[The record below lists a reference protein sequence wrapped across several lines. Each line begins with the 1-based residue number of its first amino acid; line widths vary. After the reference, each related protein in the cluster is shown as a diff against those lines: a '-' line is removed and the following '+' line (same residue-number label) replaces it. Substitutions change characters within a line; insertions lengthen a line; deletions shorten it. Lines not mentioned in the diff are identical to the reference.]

1 MRHVVLILCLLSQTA
16 LAQQNIQ
23 VHTASLPKGVQL
35 PVDSQQYLFLEGENE
50 SDKVAGDVFAKPEHQ
65 DRTIFR
71 TTQIPNDKWWGA
83 WVGYDKSR
91 FAMRG
96 ADKSL
101 PWHQLTWDIAAD
113 LLTSAVYD
121 AYARVYV
128 TGGGACDLAVTTGE
142 EKPQHITANDK
153 VNINWVPIGSVE
165 INDQTKQVTLHM
177 RTTNSAVRVD
187 TLLLIKVQPK
197 QAAVNLKRIQVTEPA
212 WSKDKGLVFTTDS
225 ATLAYQSNA
234 PQRITRFNV
243 AKRLKPDMPLQWETI
258 TAESDGTWQLH
269 LDSPGWYDLQIQAL
283 LDDGKQLNHDVRVAV
298 LGAPIPEKNREDS
311 VFGMWRVHGDPQL
324 IKLASGR
331 WDRAM
336 TSFRNVTQQQA
347 QSTVATSESAH
358 PYLAKDGLAH
368 TGVFAFGMPLWT
380 MQLPADFKPHG
391 FGNPFYPAK
400 DWDDVSRSVA
410 AYARSRALPLIME
423 MYNEPLAHWKGT
435 HAQLVEYARAVR
447 KGLKSVDPNFQL
459 GGPCLYSIRIG
470 DLNNLAK
477 AGLFDQ
483 LDCIVMHAYVDGTP
497 PEDAFFERIVQ
508 LNDLLKQYGQ
518 QEKKVYLTE
527 FGWTASEGTWQPHV
541 DRWTQA
547 RYAARSLALG
557 WSQGID
563 GMAYFVLQ
571 YKTKNTGE
579 AAFSLIDEQGRPQP
593 GYVAFSGV
601 SRWFAASTPIG
612 HYQLTPTVHMVMGH
626 RDGKLQM
633 ALWDTAGVSKIQ
645 LPFQITD
652 AADMFG
658 KPLDVST
665 VFTVSEDPI
674 YLQADQEGLTSL
686 PTRQVVTTMDMRDV
700 NQELF
705 YPMASMGTQTGTLKP
720 GKYAG
725 FVKIDGHWQVQP
737 VELVLPL
744 HLSSLQITWPVDSET
759 PKLMATLRSNQSDQ
773 TQQVTLWLDQTP
785 QKKTQLDIPAN
796 GIRQVIFAMPNSRLA
811 EQQQSVIHMQLPN
824 GKVTEHS
831 ITWTPMQATR
841 NDGSTQGTWAD
852 FTAWAP
858 FGKAGDNAPDN
869 DCQAKTR
876 MTYSEQGL
884 RVQVQVTDDE
894 HHQPYVK
901 TEPQK
906 TWAADSIQL
915 AIDVDTLKPWQ
926 AGVVGSG
933 LAGHRVYEWTI
944 AGDGS
949 TANAFC
955 NRSYDQSIS
964 ANTLR
969 PLIQTQVTREQHSTV
984 YDVLIP
990 WSEMGVDTALQAGD
1004 VIGFALVV
1012 NDVDPLRKAGR
1023 HGLRLFRGVA
1033 QTKDAKQFGKVWL
1046 Q

>member
-1 MRHVVLILCLLSQTA
+1 
-16 LAQQNIQ
+16 
-23 VHTASLPKGVQL
+23 
-35 PVDSQQYLFLEGENE
+35 
-50 SDKVAGDVFAKPEHQ
+50 
-65 DRTIFR
+65 
-71 TTQIPNDKWWGA
+71 
-83 WVGYDKSR
+83 
-91 FAMRG
+91 
-96 ADKSL
+96 
-101 PWHQLTWDIAAD
+101 
-113 LLTSAVYD
+113 
-121 AYARVYV
+121 
-128 TGGGACDLAVTTGE
+128 
-142 EKPQHITANDK
+142 
-153 VNINWVPIGSVE
+153 
-165 INDQTKQVTLHM
+165 
-177 RTTNSAVRVD
+177 
-187 TLLLIKVQPK
+187 
-197 QAAVNLKRIQVTEPA
+197 
-212 WSKDKGLVFTTDS
+212 
-225 ATLAYQSNA
+225 
-234 PQRITRFNV
+234 
-243 AKRLKPDMPLQWETI
+243 
-258 TAESDGTWQLH
+258 
-269 LDSPGWYDLQIQAL
+269 
-283 LDDGKQLNHDVRVAV
+283 
-298 LGAPIPEKNREDS
+298 
-311 VFGMWRVHGDPQL
+311 
-324 IKLASGR
+324 
-331 WDRAM
+331 
-336 TSFRNVTQQQA
+336 
-347 QSTVATSESAH
+347 
-358 PYLAKDGLAH
+358 
-368 TGVFAFGMPLWT
+368 
-380 MQLPADFKPHG
+380 
-391 FGNPFYPAK
+391 
-400 DWDDVSRSVA
+400 
-410 AYARSRALPLIME
+410 
-423 MYNEPLAHWKGT
+423 
-435 HAQLVEYARAVR
+435 
-447 KGLKSVDPNFQL
+447 
-459 GGPCLYSIRIG
+459 
-470 DLNNLAK
+470 
-477 AGLFDQ
+477 
-483 LDCIVMHAYVDGTP
+483 
-497 PEDAFFERIVQ
+497 
-508 LNDLLKQYGQ
+508 
-518 QEKKVYLTE
+518 
-527 FGWTASEGTWQPHV
+527 
-541 DRWTQA
+541 
-547 RYAARSLALG
+547 
-557 WSQGID
+557 
-563 GMAYFVLQ
+563 
-571 YKTKNTGE
+571 
-579 AAFSLIDEQGRPQP
+579 
-593 GYVAFSGV
+593 
-601 SRWFAASTPIG
+601 
-612 HYQLTPTVHMVMGH
+612 
-626 RDGKLQM
+626 
-633 ALWDTAGVSKIQ
+633 
-645 LPFQITD
+645 
-652 AADMFG
+652 
-658 KPLDVST
+658 
-665 VFTVSEDPI
+665 
-674 YLQADQEGLTSL
+674 
-686 PTRQVVTTMDMRDV
+686 MDMRDV